1 MRTTLENQKLEKI
14 IKDCS
19 KGKSKAQEFL
29 YKEYAP
35 KMLGVCL
42 RYSNN
47 LAEAED
53 TLQDGFIKMFQ
64 SIKTYKF
71 KGSFE
76 GWVRRIMVNTALE
89 KFRKSKHIQ
98 VVDEVWEDEIDTE
111 EQSITED
118 IPLNMLLE
126 LIQNLPDRYQMVF
139 SLYVLDGY
147 SHNEIAEVMNITVG
161 TSKSNLARGRAI
173 LKRKVNEYLNENE
186 NKLKIC

>member
-1 MRTTLENQKLEKI
+1 M
-14 IKDCS
+14 
-19 KGKSKAQEFL
+19 
-29 YKEYAP
+29 
-35 KMLGVCL
+35 
-42 RYSNN
+42 
-47 LAEAED
+47 EAED

-98 VVDEVWEDEIDTE
+98 VVDEVWEVEVDEE
-111 EQSITED
+111 EQSITND

-147 SHNEIAEVMNITVG
+147 SHNEISEVMNITVG

-173 LKRKVNEYLNENE
+173 LKQKVNEYLNEKE

>member
-1 MRTTLENQKLEKI
+1 MENQELEQI

-19 KGKSKAQEFL
+19 KGKSKAQELL
-29 YKEYAP
+29 YREFAP

-47 LAEAED
+47 KSEAED
-53 TLQDGFIKMFQ
+53 TLQDGFIKVFQ
-64 SIKTYKF
+64 SIKSYKF

-76 GWVRRIMVNTALE
+76 GWIRRVMVNTALE
-89 KFRKSKHIQ
+89 KFRKSKNMQ
-98 VVDEVWEDEIDTE
+98 VVDEVWEPDPDTDSDEGI
-111 EQSITED
+111 QNAN
-118 IPLNMLLE
+118 IPLDALLNM
-126 LIQNLPDRYQMVF
+126 IQELPDRYQMVF

-147 SHNEIAEVMNITVG
+147 THNEISEVMSITIG

-173 LKRKVNEYLNENE
+173 LKQKVNEFLNEKE